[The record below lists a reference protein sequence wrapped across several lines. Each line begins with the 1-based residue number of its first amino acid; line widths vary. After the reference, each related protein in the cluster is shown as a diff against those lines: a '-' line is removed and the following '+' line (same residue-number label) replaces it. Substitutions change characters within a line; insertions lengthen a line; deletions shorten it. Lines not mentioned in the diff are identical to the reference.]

1 MSPPAPLVLIVDDDE
16 RNRKLAAD
24 LLRLA
29 GYRIVEAAGGREAVA
44 LAAQT
49 LPQVVLMDLRLPDM
63 DGAQAARLLHASPI
77 TGAVPIIALTA
88 TSLEGEEDWLAATGF
103 SGYIRK
109 PIDIDRFATLIGD
122 FVPSVGA

>member
-1 MSPPAPLVLIVDDDE
+1 MSGPAPLVLIVDDDG

-29 GYRIVEAAGGREAVA
+29 GYRIVEAASGREGVA
-44 LAAQT
+44 LAAKT

-63 DGAQAARLLHASPI
+63 DGSQAARLLHASPI
-77 TGAVPIIALTA
+77 TGGVPIIALTA
-88 TSLEGEEDWLAATGF
+88 TSLEGEDDWLAATGF

-109 PIDIDRFATLIGD
+109 PIDVDRFATLVGD

>member
-1 MSPPAPLVLIVDDDE
+1 M
-16 RNRKLAAD
+16 
-24 LLRLA
+24 
-29 GYRIVEAAGGREAVA
+29 
-44 LAAQT
+44 AAQT